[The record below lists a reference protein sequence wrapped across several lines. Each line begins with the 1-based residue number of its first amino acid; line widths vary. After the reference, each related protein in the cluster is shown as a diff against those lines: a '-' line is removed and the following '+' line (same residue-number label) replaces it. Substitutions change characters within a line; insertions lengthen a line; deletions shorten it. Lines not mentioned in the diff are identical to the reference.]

1 MFIGRIGACGQN
13 QVSLIKQA
21 VNRMQTQQ
29 TNTRWQ
35 KNYDVASF
43 STSTDHTQDSG
54 IYHKSNGLKYLTPE
68 SITYAEKKDTP
79 DLSVELLPPAEREY
93 TEKAALLNQYGKQF
107 RFDLRLIK
115 DENGEYTSFEG
126 EGGCLFSPDMVSAD
140 ELEDFRQTLV
150 KQGLGDEIDWD
161 GVTSDLYLNHIDFG
175 NAQRLEMKTD
185 YLASRYVTLKKR
197 IETDYTSDEKE
208 EQMNKLNDVYENAKK
223 MLVDSYA
230 DTIGGFFEDLGL
242 EGISKDMKDSL
253 IAAVD
258 QRVNEYEG
266 YISEKGN
273 SYAKITN
280 PEDQW
285 LYQDDGF
292 MAAQLRESMSQSEPG
307 DRGYPGNSNY
317 SYDDLQFAGRLAK
330 TLNEQLTYWNGRD
343 RINKDKDVLEEKLTA
358 QYDEI
363 ESTLSKIGITDKM
376 KSVFQESFRLVKDR
390 LIA

>member
-1 MFIGRIGACGQN
+1 
-13 QVSLIKQA
+13 
-21 VNRMQTQQ
+21 
-29 TNTRWQ
+29 
-35 KNYDVASF
+35 
-43 STSTDHTQDSG
+43 
-54 IYHKSNGLKYLTPE
+54 
-68 SITYAEKKDTP
+68 
-79 DLSVELLPPAEREY
+79 
-93 TEKAALLNQYGKQF
+93 
-107 RFDLRLIK
+107 
-115 DENGEYTSFEG
+115 
-126 EGGCLFSPDMVSAD
+126 
-140 ELEDFRQTLV
+140 
-150 KQGLGDEIDWD
+150 
-161 GVTSDLYLNHIDFG
+161 
-175 NAQRLEMKTD
+175 MKTD

-307 DRGYPGNSNY
+307 DREYPSNSNY

-363 ESTLSKIGITDKM
+363 ESTLLKIGITDKM